1 MSAALNLQAIAAALV
16 ADLGV
21 PNPEGAWR
29 AFQRGEY
36 AVVDR
41 FELEGR
47 SFVLARR
54 RDTTERLSHRSRRA
68 LELRAAGVALKVIA
82 FELGV
87 SPATV
92 SRDIARSIVG
102 AKIRNARQNIARGA
116 RDTEDADTEASLREA
131 TASLDSLLRSLPE
144 ADTVDAIRGIEGQAA
159 AVSFGVFGRLIL
171 RDKAEF
177 AFTVRTRRPPRD
189 RVNALLSFLYTLL
202 QGDCTAAL
210 EGVGLDPQFG
220 FLHAL
225 RPGRPA
231 LALDLMEE
239 FRPCIADRLALTLI
253 NRRQINPAQFEEHE
267 KGAVLLNEEGR
278 KIVLTEY
285 QKRKQEEVRHPFLK
299 ETTPLGLVPHLQ
311 ARLLARHLRGDL
323 PSYSPFTVR

>member
-41 FELEGR
+41 FDLEGR

-92 SRDIARSIVG
+92 SRDIARSM
-102 AKIRNARQNIARGA
+102 K
-116 RDTEDADTEASLREA
+116 
-131 TASLDSLLRSLPE
+131 
-144 ADTVDAIRGIEGQAA
+144 
-159 AVSFGVFGRLIL
+159 
-171 RDKAEF
+171 K
-177 AFTVRTRRPPRD
+177 
-189 RVNALLSFLYTLL
+189 
-202 QGDCTAAL
+202 
-210 EGVGLDPQFG
+210 
-220 FLHAL
+220 
-225 RPGRPA
+225 
-231 LALDLMEE
+231 
-239 FRPCIADRLALTLI
+239 
-253 NRRQINPAQFEEHE
+253 
-267 KGAVLLNEEGR
+267 
-278 KIVLTEY
+278 
-285 QKRKQEEVRHPFLK
+285 
-299 ETTPLGLVPHLQ
+299 LGLGTQVEL
-311 ARLLARHLRGDL
+311 ARLLGCEASVPTTRHLA
-323 PSYSPFTVR
+323 P